1 MEDISVTRHRLW
13 HSLEMHCICRDL
25 IMILIAMVLFL
36 AIIGNDQYWQIGLLF
51 DCIGFGPIAFFYI
64 WRIFQIFR
72 KSESYTFY
80 KTTLSQPHQKFPLKA
95 MYFTVVLEEPD
106 GRKHIEH
113 THAIFACH
121 GIVEPLV
128 ESYVNST
135 VTIGLNKETGMV
147 VVIG

>member
-1 MEDISVTRHRLW
+1 MDKKTIQERLW
-13 HSLEMHCICRDL
+13 YSLEMHVVRRDL
-25 IMILIAMVLFL
+25 IMILIAMVIF
-36 AIIGNDQYWQIGLLF
+36 LLF
-51 DCIGFGPIAFFYI
+51 TWDPQTWAVALVIDCLGFGPVAVFYI
-64 WRIFQIFR
+64 WRGIQILR
-72 KSESYTFY
+72 KPEGYTFY
-80 KTTLSQPHQKFPLKA
+80 KTTLGSFHQKFPLKM

-106 GRKHIEH
+106 GSKRIED

-135 VTIGLNKETGMV
+135 VTIGLNRETGMV

>member
-1 MEDISVTRHRLW
+1 MEKVSVTRHRLW
-13 HSLEMHCICRDL
+13 HSLEMHCLRRDL
-25 IMILIAMVLFL
+25 IMMVIA
-36 AIIGNDQYWQIGLLF
+36 IGLFMLITWDEQF
-51 DCIGFGPIAFFYI
+51 WGIALTIDCISFGPFIIFYI

-72 KSESYTFY
+72 KPEAYTFY
-80 KTTLSQPHQKFPLKA
+80 KTTLNRFHQKFPLKM

-106 GRKHIEH
+106 GRKLIEN

-121 GIVEPLV
+121 GIVEPLL